1 MELFEITIQ
10 RSIKSQLAKSEGLIE
25 NIQFSIKRML
35 LNRSAMRL
43 VLKKYPKIMELI
55 VRLLKG
61 ERKRELKGSLAVEG
75 KFRCFFN
82 LF

>member
-61 ERKRELKGSLAVEG
+61 ERKKELKGSLVVEG